1 MALRLRWMHK
11 HAILQTVVLEL
22 ALVVLCHTERLEAPL
37 IFELKAGLC
46 CAILYQTEGL
56 QLQNWVLDDA
66 ATATDG
72 LVGEVRFAHLT
83 LVLDLDEL
91 AFSDES

>member
-1 MALRLRWMHK
+1 MHK

-22 ALVVLCHTERLEAPL
+22 ALVVLRHAERLEAPL
-37 IFELKAGLC
+37 IFELKTGLSR
-46 CAILYQTEGL
+46 AILYQTEGL

-72 LVGEVRFAHLT
+72 LVGEVGFAHLT